1 MLEEMSNIPEM
12 YGHEVFPDQCYH
24 DETAR
29 LARLGRMLASQA
41 PNRKQMLEKNMLE
54 IDRAIRA
61 GDREEFMRLC
71 RERRHIELEWM
82 KT

>member
-12 YGHEVFPDQCYH
+12 YGHEVFPELYH
-24 DETAR
+24 DEAAR
-29 LARLGRMLASQA
+29 LALLCRMLASPA
-41 PNRKQMLEKNMLE
+41 PTRKQMLEKNMAE

-82 KT
+82 RA

>member
-12 YGHEVFPDQCYH
+12 YGHEVFPELYYQ
-24 DETAR
+24 DEAAR
-29 LARLGRMLASQA
+29 LALLSRMLAS
-41 PNRKQMLEKNMLE
+41 PLPTRKQMLEKNMTE

-71 RERRHIELEWM
+71 KERRHIELEWM
-82 KT
+82 RT